1 MCKDYVRVQNVY
13 IKLSSLSAQVR
24 MYIQVYT
31 YTCVYAYTHVH
42 LHIKLTS
49 LFMQDVCY
57 GADAWCVIVAGK
69 RDADGKLEKKV
80 LETMVASKSKHAR

>member
-1 MCKDYVRVQNVY
+1 
-13 IKLSSLSAQVR
+13 

-49 LFMQDVCY
+49 LFTQDVCY